1 HRAKRTDFFTFRRD
15 GAGND
20 VLFMNVKP
28 AHMTVNNVHSWPSP
42 YGSKIEGAG
51 ATTTYGYSILRA
63 SKFGATICGAPGR

>member
-1 HRAKRTDFFTFRRD
+1 
-15 GAGND
+15 
-20 VLFMNVKP
+20 MNVKP